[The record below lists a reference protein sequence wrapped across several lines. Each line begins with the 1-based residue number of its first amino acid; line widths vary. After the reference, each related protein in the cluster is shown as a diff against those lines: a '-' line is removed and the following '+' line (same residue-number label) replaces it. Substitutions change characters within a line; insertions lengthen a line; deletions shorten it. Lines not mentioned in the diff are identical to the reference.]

1 MSSPCKKH
9 QHSILWQNVSTDM
22 LKKSE
27 CNGDSAEDI
36 ISAQQ
41 KLHIFILGD
50 NLNNAMLET

>member
-1 MSSPCKKH
+1 
-9 QHSILWQNVSTDM
+9 M